1 MNLPE
6 TIEPPLSPL
15 PGGHVPGQAPGLEA
29 PPSGDSPALTGPPPL
44 TTRLLRM
51 GLVTLPQL
59 SSAMAQQAAT
69 GRPLEELVVELG
81 LVSAEDLAKLD
92 EQAPPAPP
100 APVATPPAPE
110 PAVEAAPGP
119 APLYELQ
126 TPSFDLSAPPDPMPL
141 DLAPV
146 AVPEPVAAAPF
157 VETPAAVVV
166 LPEPPTAPEPVPY
179 PVEAPPVATYAVV
192 VQLENGVKLDVGA
205 YPDAQSARHA
215 ATAVMRAVRTANED
229 WPVLGGRFVRPEA
242 VVSIEIATLI

>member
-6 TIEPPLSPL
+6 TIEPPLSPA
-15 PGGHVPGQAPGLEA
+15 PGGVYRPQDAGLAEGQPG
-29 PPSGDSPALTGPPPL
+29 SPALSGPPPL

-92 EQAPPAPP
+92 ESTPAVAPPAPLAPAPELARAPEPTPVLEVQPHAFQLDPTPDPTTAVP
-100 APVATPPAPE
+100 APVATPE
-110 PAVEAAPGP
+110 PFAAP
-119 APLYELQ
+119 
-126 TPSFDLSAPPDPMPL
+126 
-141 DLAPV
+141 PV
-146 AVPEPVAAAPF
+146 A
-157 VETPAAVVV
+157 ETPETLATFA
-166 LPEPPTAPEPVPY
+166 EPTPAPEPVPY

-205 YPDAQSARHA
+205 YPDAQSARDA
-215 ATAVMRAVRTANED
+215 ATAVMRAVRSASDD

-242 VVSIEIATLI
+242 VVAIEIATLI

>member
-6 TIEPPLSPL
+6 TIEPPLSPA
-15 PGGHVPGQAPGLEA
+15 PGGVYQPQDGVAAEGQPG
-29 PPSGDSPALTGPPPL
+29 SPALSGPPPL

-92 EQAPPAPP
+92 ESTPAVAPPLPLAPAPEPVFEVAPAPEPVLDVQPHAFQLDPTPDPTTAQP
-100 APVATPPAPE
+100 APVATPEPAAAHHVAEPVEPLALIPE
-110 PAVEAAPGP
+110 PQPVHE
-119 APLYELQ
+119 
-126 TPSFDLSAPPDPMPL
+126 PM
-141 DLAPV
+141 
-146 AVPEPVAAAPF
+146 
-157 VETPAAVVV
+157 
-166 LPEPPTAPEPVPY
+166 PY

-192 VQLENGVKLDVGA
+192 VQLENGAKLDVGA
-205 YPDAQSARHA
+205 YPDAQSARDA
-215 ATAVMRAVRTANED
+215 ATAVMRAVRSASDD